1 MQLQALRKVKA
12 HKVFRNL
19 PFFDVSAF
27 KFLFIIQPFA
37 EVHVVFKAVSST
49 VSNGKSLLEQVS
61 VGANRDTFL
70 SA

>member
-19 PFFDVSAF
+19 PFFDISAF
-27 KFLFIIQPFA
+27 KFFFITQPLA
-37 EVHVVFKAVSST
+37 EVHVFKAASST
-49 VSNGKSLLEQVS
+49 VLDGKSLLEQVNM
-61 VGANRDTFL
+61 GANRDTFL